1 MAIYLIIMHES
12 AYFERQRAG
21 QVDIHDHTCLRA
33 GQRRL
38 GRWFVVSCIVEGFLG
53 LRKLILVLRRELL
66 TQFNF
71 KSLGPRPDLYPN
83 FSCTISM
90 FPYTSDMFL
99 QSSWNSGS
107 NPVRSSK
114 WHGCEGILLS
124 QVLCNETICWNT
136 HKWIFQYIPIY
147 SNISIYNIFQ
157 SVSHNFHYVPMVQLV
172 EHLTKPIFQFGG

>member
-1 MAIYLIIMHES
+1 MAWAKMVAIYLIIMHES

-90 FPYTSDMFL
+90 FPYTSDMFR

-107 NPVRSSK
+107 NPPLVQVAWMRRDSSQPGPLQ
-114 WHGCEGILLS
+114 WDMD
-124 QVLCNETICWNT
+124 
-136 HKWIFQYIPIY
+136 IPIY
-147 SNISIYNIFQ
+147 FN
-157 SVSHNFHYVPMVQLV
+157 M
-172 EHLTKPIFQFGG
+172 

>member
-1 MAIYLIIMHES
+1 MAIYLISMHES

-21 QVDIHDHTCLRA
+21 QVDIHDHTCLRT

-83 FSCTISM
+83 FLCTISM
-90 FPYTSDMFL
+90 FHNVSLHLRYVPAKFMEQWL
-99 QSSWNSGS
+99 QSCPLVQVAWM
-107 NPVRSSK
+107 RRDSSQP
-114 WHGCEGILLS
+114 GPLQCDMD
-124 QVLCNETICWNT
+124 
-136 HKWIFQYIPIY
+136 IPIY

-157 SVSHNFHYVPMVQLV
+157 YVSHNFHYVPTVQLV
-172 EHLTKPIFQFGG
+172 EHLTRPIFQFGG